1 MLKIITILIF
11 VLSGN
16 LAMAQDF
23 EDMTTEQR
31 ESFGDAVR
39 AYLLENPEVIMEAVA
54 ILQNRE
60 RAAAVDADR
69 ELAARYAD
77 QLGNDGYSFVGGN
90 PDGAVTVV
98 EFIDYRCGY
107 CRRAHDEVSA
117 FVAANA
123 DVRFVVKELPILGDE
138 SVLASRA
145 ALAVLVND
153 GPDVY
158 ERMND
163 LLMTF
168 DGPFN
173 DRTLFDIATEAGADA
188 MRMSGLMGQPL
199 ITEMISK
206 NRTLAA
212 TLQITGTPTF
222 VIGTEMVRGY
232 VSPEI
237 MDSILEDARQAVN

>member
-90 PDGAVTVV
+90 PDGAITVV